1 MLNVDQ
7 HNPQVRRLQP
17 PMNFA
22 SFKKNLS
29 GTNNGKDLD
38 EEMLEK
44 IYNAIKFI
52 FFLVYLF

>member
-29 GTNNGKDLD
+29 GTNNGKDLN
-38 EEMLEK
+38 EGMLEK
-44 IYNAIKFI
+44 IYNAIKF
-52 FFLVYLF
+52 V